1 MVEAEVYAI
10 APLRPRA
17 LSVELREIWP
27 AAFSPPRLPLARCQ
41 SKNLA
46 RDQKKALA
54 PIFSERALLDSLQR
68 WALEDLEES
77 RRTLTATDAHGDHA
91 PLRLAALSLKEKV
104 ADASSPRHA
113 EGVAHGN

>member
-1 MVEAEVYAI
+1 MANKVFKALSERIWFWIRHRFLVLELRVVEAEVYAI

-27 AAFSPPRLPLARCQ
+27 AAFSPPRLPLARCP

-68 WALEDLEES
+68 WALE
-77 RRTLTATDAHGDHA
+77 
-91 PLRLAALSLKEKV
+91 
-104 ADASSPRHA
+104 
-113 EGVAHGN
+113 